1 MVKITHLLKNKTI
14 LIVLAILIL
23 CGIIA
28 FIALLNIYSDK
39 APAKAVYVFAINS
52 YFQNFI

>member
-1 MVKITHLLKNKTI
+1 MVKNTHLLKNKTI

-28 FIALLNIYSDK
+28 FIALLSMYSDE
-39 APAKAVYVFAINS
+39 APAKAVYVFENI
-52 YFQNFI
+52 IL